1 MSTITAPTEIAA
13 ETAGDT
19 RRGGRVDTL
28 RALTGRRLSLS
39 LRNPRAILL
48 PLATRAASRLART
61 RNGRG
66 IGAASRSGWA
76 PLLRSTITPSPACMA
91 LSGTTR
97 PAVPMAR

>member
-48 PLATRAASRLART
+48 PLAT
-61 RNGRG
+61 
-66 IGAASRSGWA
+66 
-76 PLLRSTITPSPACMA
+76 PLLIALVIAPPWPRWPARSTAS
-91 LSGTTR
+91 TT
-97 PAVPMAR
+97 